1 MSQPMRPAHQPTA
14 PEVDQGRPGFFGAR
28 RRLEQVEA
36 EYTQLAARTQAAE
49 VELARQRFEA
59 GREIHRLHGQVA
71 ALQNK
76 DAAALEQEI
85 RAAGEHLHWLRGEL
99 AMTSQARQQEELR
112 VQGARSE
119 IERAQHEARQHTA
132 EAQTAG
138 RARMAEAAAEAERI
152 VAAARSHAA
161 DLVAQA
167 EREARQKRLDLQQ
180 TERQIV
186 ATEDVV
192 MLQQAGVYEFRHR
205 LDDAVAY
212 KRHLEQLKDAIKT
225 LVRRDAAILSATS
238 WTVNGSSTEGK
249 KMVRDF
255 SKLMLRAYNAEADN
269 CVRSMKPHRLGSS
282 IDRLNKARDQ
292 IAKLGAT
299 MQIRIDA
306 GYHSV
311 RVQELELTADYLAK
325 QEEEK
330 ERQRAERERQRDEEA
345 ARKEFEREK
354 ARLAKER
361 AHWERVQAKWESAGE
376 DAKLAEAQE
385 KLDQIDDAIA
395 GVEAREANIRT
406 GWVYVISNI
415 GAFGSDMVKIGLT
428 RRLDPHER
436 VRELGDAS
444 VPFKFDIHALVFSED
459 AVGLE
464 TTLHRELA
472 DKRVNQVNMRREFFR
487 VKPATVRALLEQVY
501 TGHHLLEFTET
512 AEAPEWRASTAQEHG
527 LGATPSPVAV

>member
-1 MSQPMRPAHQPTA
+1 M
-14 PEVDQGRPGFFGAR
+14 
-28 RRLEQVEA
+28 EA
-36 EYTQLAARTQAAE
+36 EYAQLEARAQAAE
-49 VELARQRFEA
+49 AELARQRFEA
-59 GREIHRLHGQVA
+59 GREIHRLHGQIG

-76 DAAALEQEI
+76 DAAAIEQEV
-85 RAAGEHLHWLRGEL
+85 RAAGNHLHQLRGEL
-99 AMTSQARQQEELR
+99 AKASQARQQEEAR
-112 VQGARSE
+112 VQSARGE
-119 IERAQHEARQHTA
+119 VERAQHAAHQHVA
-132 EAQTAG
+132 EAQTAAQ
-138 RARMAEAAAEAERI
+138 ARLAEAAHEADGI
-152 VAAARSHAA
+152 VAAARARAA
-161 DLVAQA
+161 DLVGQA
-167 EREARQKRLDLQQ
+167 EREARQKYSELAQV
-180 TERQIV
+180 ERQVV
-186 ATEDVV
+186 ATEDVA

-212 KRHLEQLKDAIKT
+212 KSQLEHLKEAIKT

-269 CVRSMKPHRLGSS
+269 CVRTMKPHRLTSS
-282 IDRLNKARDQ
+282 IERLTKARDQ

-299 MQIRIDA
+299 MHIRIDA

-325 QEEEK
+325 QDEEK

-361 AHWERVQAKWESAGE
+361 AHWERVQSKWQAAGE
-376 DAKLAEAQE
+376 DAKFAEAQD
-385 KLDQIDDAIA
+385 KLDQIDEAIA
-395 GVEAREANIRT
+395 GVEAREANVRT

-464 TTLHRELA
+464 TVLHRELA

-487 VKPATVRALLEQVY
+487 VSPTEVRTLLEQVY

-512 AEAPEWRASTAQEHG
+512 AEAPEWRASTATRHG
-527 LGATPSPVAV
+527 APAASDPAVA